1 LKLIAEEDGYLKLT
15 KEGIFLGNQVFQ
27 IFVWNLF

>member
-1 LKLIAEEDGYLKLT
+1 MKDLKLLAEEDGYLKLT

-27 IFVWNLF
+27 IFV